1 MPDTPRLPKFITEFV
16 SKASPEQRKAMFT
29 LLEEFE
35 DSLGPYLTADSDSSS
50 EEEPTSI
57 HQNKRTISPSSSQEP
72 QYVIHVEQLP
82 ISPDIS
88 EGVLQELKL
97 MKLRTKG
104 KKGQVAKV
112 KTQWLMPCD
121 ESRDDVRNP
130 KLISNYHF
138 IPKILDIVNSHHSTS
153 GDMNACLVSCM
164 STKDSSLSYHA
175 DHEDMIDQNSDIC
188 TVSFGPARTLDF
200 LRKDSNH
207 GGRKGSPLPPE
218 FSVPATNHSM
228 NVMKAGCQSHLLHR
242 VPPGKVGGVRY
253 SLSFRKVLTQQPN
266 VPLDQHGTSSSIM
279 NDATN
284 VPSTHALNKKK
295 KTVLLA
301 GDSYFERLDVDKL
314 GKGKQSVCKVA
325 KGGRKIEGVLK
336 SLEDF
341 STNNPDFDV
350 VKLFM
355 CVGTNDI
362 RNCRERGVLHL
373 KTPLQSLFTKAKEL
387 FPNAKVYV
395 QSLLPIPSNG
405 NRFSDRNVLAMNRL
419 IFNLCSKYRLFFV
432 DAFSYFLNRFGNRN
446 VYLFPK
452 FDERKQ
458 FFDIHPNPKGMGVL
472 ARQYIFLI
480 HSKRFNPL
488 AYN

>member
-175 DHEDMIDQNSDIC
+175 DHEDMIDQNSDI
-188 TVSFGPARTLDF
+188 
-200 LRKDSNH
+200 
-207 GGRKGSPLPPE
+207 
-218 FSVPATNHSM
+218 
-228 NVMKAGCQSHLLHR
+228 
-242 VPPGKVGGVRY
+242 
-253 SLSFRKVLTQQPN
+253 
-266 VPLDQHGTSSSIM
+266 
-279 NDATN
+279 
-284 VPSTHALNKKK
+284 
-295 KTVLLA
+295 
-301 GDSYFERLDVDKL
+301 
-314 GKGKQSVCKVA
+314 
-325 KGGRKIEGVLK
+325 
-336 SLEDF
+336 
-341 STNNPDFDV
+341 
-350 VKLFM
+350 
-355 CVGTNDI
+355 
-362 RNCRERGVLHL
+362 
-373 KTPLQSLFTKAKEL
+373 
-387 FPNAKVYV
+387 
-395 QSLLPIPSNG
+395 
-405 NRFSDRNVLAMNRL
+405 
-419 IFNLCSKYRLFFV
+419 
-432 DAFSYFLNRFGNRN
+432 
-446 VYLFPK
+446 
-452 FDERKQ
+452 
-458 FFDIHPNPKGMGVL
+458 
-472 ARQYIFLI
+472 
-480 HSKRFNPL
+480 
-488 AYN
+488 

>member
-29 LLEEFE
+29 LLEAFE

-50 EEEPTSI
+50 EEESTSI
-57 HQNKRTISPSSSQEP
+57 HQNECTISPSSSQEP

-88 EGVLQELKL
+88 EGVLQELKS

-153 GDMNACLVSCM
+153 GDMNACLGSCM

-175 DHEDMIDQNSDIC
+175 DHEDMIDQNCDIC
-188 TVSFGPARTLDF
+188 TVSFGPARTLNF
-200 LRKDSNH
+200 LRKDSNQ

-253 SLSFRKVLTQQPN
+253 SLSFRKILTQQPN

-279 NDATN
+279 NDAAN

-301 GDSYFERLDVDKL
+301 GDSYFERLDADKL

-325 KGGRKIEGVLK
+325 RGGRKIDGVLK

-373 KTPLQSLFTKAKEL
+373 KTALQSLFTKAKEL

-405 NRFSDRNVLAMNRL
+405 NPFSDRNVLAMNRL
-419 IFNLCSKYRLFFV
+419 IFNLC
-432 DAFSYFLNRFGNRN
+432 
-446 VYLFPK
+446 
-452 FDERKQ
+452 
-458 FFDIHPNPKGMGVL
+458 
-472 ARQYIFLI
+472 
-480 HSKRFNPL
+480 
-488 AYN
+488 

>member
-1 MPDTPRLPKFITEFV
+1 MPDTPRLPKLITEFV

-35 DSLGPYLTADSDSSS
+35 DSLGPYHTADSDSSS
-50 EEEPTSI
+50 EEESTSI

-88 EGVLQELKL
+88 DGVLQELKS

-121 ESRDDVRNP
+121 ESRDDVTNP

-164 STKDSSLSYHA
+164 STKDSSLNYHA
-175 DHEDMIDQNSDIC
+175 DHEDKIDQNSDIC
-188 TVSFGPARTLDF
+188 TVSFGPPRTLDF

-207 GGRKGSPLPPE
+207 GGKKGSPLPPE

-228 NVMKAGCQSHLLHR
+228 NVMRAGCQSHLLHR

-284 VPSTHALNKKK
+284 VPSTFALKKK
-295 KTVLLA
+295 KKAVLLA
-301 GDSYFERLDVDKL
+301 GDSYFERLDVDKP

-325 KGGRKIEGVLK
+325 KGGRKIDGVLK

-355 CVGTNDI
+355 CIGTNDI
-362 RNCRERGVLHL
+362 RIR
-373 KTPLQSLFTKAKEL
+373 
-387 FPNAKVYV
+387 
-395 QSLLPIPSNG
+395 
-405 NRFSDRNVLAMNRL
+405 
-419 IFNLCSKYRLFFV
+419 
-432 DAFSYFLNRFGNRN
+432 
-446 VYLFPK
+446 
-452 FDERKQ
+452 
-458 FFDIHPNPKGMGVL
+458 
-472 ARQYIFLI
+472 
-480 HSKRFNPL
+480 
-488 AYN
+488 